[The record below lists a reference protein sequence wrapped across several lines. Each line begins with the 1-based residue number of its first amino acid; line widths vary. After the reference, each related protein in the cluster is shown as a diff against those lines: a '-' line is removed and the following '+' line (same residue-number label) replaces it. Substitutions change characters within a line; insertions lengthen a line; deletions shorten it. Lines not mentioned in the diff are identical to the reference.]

1 MHARVQAGLMHI
13 ANAHSD
19 QLVAVFVHVSVI
31 AAAVSIAKGA
41 KPFAFL
47 GAANDSI
54 SPLVIDGER
63 MFARSFNENSH
74 LD

>member
-1 MHARVQAGLMHI
+1 MPI

-19 QLVAVFVHVSVI
+19 QMVAVFVHVSVI
-31 AAAVSIAKGA
+31 AAAASSAKGA

-54 SPLVIDGER
+54 SRLVINGER
-63 MFARSFNENSH
+63 MFVLSFNEISH
-74 LD
+74 SD